1 MKKTRGSMTKKRTV
15 CTAIL
20 LALLIIS
27 NLIPAR
33 IASLR
38 PFTVKTT
45 AIAQQQQDPMQMM
58 MLIMMLIMMLGQMN
72 QGKQNNDL
80 VAEQKQRQDDAIENL
95 LKEAYG
101 INNQEQPS

>member
-1 MKKTRGSMTKKRTV
+1 MTKKRTV
-15 CTAIL
+15 YT
-20 LALLIIS
+20 ALLITLLVIT

-38 PFTVKTT
+38 PFEVQTT
-45 AIAQQQQDPMQMM
+45 AIAQQEQDPMQMM

-80 VAEQKQRQDDAIENL
+80 VAEQKERQDDAIENM

>member
-1 MKKTRGSMTKKRTV
+1 MVMKKSMKFLLTATV
-15 CTAIL
+15 VLAIIVTA
-20 LALLIIS
+20 
-27 NLIPAR
+27 LIPAR

-38 PFTVKTT
+38 PLNVETT
-45 AIAQQQQDPMQMM
+45 LSAQQQDPMQMM

-80 VAEQKQRQDDAIENL
+80 VAEQKQRQDDAIENM